1 MRSATVGWPH
11 TATESVVVQLWRAD
25 YITRYGHRGM
35 SADALMPTLHQLGTL
50 LVNSGEI
57 SRM

>member
-1 MRSATVGWPH
+1 MAACP
-11 TATESVVVQLWRAD
+11 
-25 YITRYGHRGM
+25 
-35 SADALMPTLHQLGTL
+35 LMPTLRQLGTL